1 MSSAPD
7 GSRPS
12 SFLGSQASSLA
23 LFLSGAALLPA
34 FLFQQDLVIRS
45 ALFLLFMG
53 LNVASGR
60 RPRLLQ
66 YVLVGAGIVVFN
78 LVIPTGRVLVSFLGL
93 PITEVALKTGVS
105 KATAMVGLIALSL
118 FSIRS
123 DLRLPGRF
131 GGLLGRS
138 LLYFEAIMSERR
150 VIDRADIIGSI
161 DTILLSLGDAARSP
175 AAAGDSPSAGDSP
188 PAGDSPSAPDRQ
200 RFPGLA
206 ALVILVAANW
216 GLFAF
221 TLIHPRLFWG
231 G

>member
-1 MSSAPD
+1 
-7 GSRPS
+7 
-12 SFLGSQASSLA
+12 LA
-23 LFLSGAALLPA
+23 LFLAGAVLLPA

-78 LVIPTGRVLVSFLGL
+78 LVIPTGRVLVSVSGL

-138 LLYFEAIMSERR
+138 LLYFERIMGERR
-150 VIDRADIIGSI
+150 AIDRRDLIGSI
-161 DTILLSLGDAARSP
+161 DAVLLSVHQAPLTPNPSAARVRTS
-175 AAAGDSPSAGDSP
+175 AVAG
-188 PAGDSPSAPDRQ
+188 
-200 RFPGLA
+200 GLLVLIVIA
-206 ALVILVAANW
+206 SWGALAWTLV
-216 GLFAF
+216 
-221 TLIHPRLFWG
+221 HPRPFWG
-231 G
+231 